1 VNPDS
6 TERPAGPLR
15 QLLGSFSGL
24 LATVVGI
31 GRTRL
36 ELFTVE
42 VREELRRVADV
53 LLWGAVAVLAAAGGV
68 FFAGLGI
75 IFIFWDTHRILAVG
89 LVTAAY
95 FVIAGLAALNIRS
108 MLRERPSFLQ
118 ATLGELARDEAEL
131 RDRVP

>member
-1 VNPDS
+1 VNPDGK
-6 TERPAGPLR
+6 ERPTGPLR

-36 ELFTVE
+36 ELLTVE
-42 VREELRRVADV
+42 VREELRRIADV
-53 LLWGAVAVLAAAGGV
+53 LLWGAVAVLAAAGGI

-75 IFIFWDTHRILAVG
+75 IFVFWDTHRILAVF

-95 FVIAGLAALNIRS
+95 FVLAAAAALVIRS
-108 MLRERPSFLQ
+108 TLRARPSFLQ
-118 ATLGELARDEAEL
+118 ATLGELSRDEAEL
-131 RDRVP
+131 RSRVP